1 MLYIY
6 NIQLNQFSIGMKFE
20 VGNQIGLPLQIGSQ
34 KHDFIVE
41 SLKLF
46 FICIKDD
53 ILLYHNNYYLTNFPT
68 FTGCRKGSR
77 SKG

>member
-46 FICIKDD
+46 F
-53 ILLYHNNYYLTNFPT
+53 NF
-68 FTGCRKGSR
+68 SYA
-77 SKG
+77 